1 MEHKTNWKLKD
12 TVTPDDM
19 NRIEENNSEL
29 ESPSF
34 DDSGTVEGISG
45 FTDFLNSVKT
55 KMNIFQFYRDF
66 KAGMKYV
73 LHTGKLVN
81 NVTTTEEGFAL
92 DGRVGKYLQD
102 QITEQNKNLDGL
114 NFKNPFRKAEN
125 NTASSGAFVSFN
137 WDGKNVVT
145 YVNNLLLGNLVTNSD
160 IDLYKIIEAP
170 ETITTLMKKVDRNSR
185 FFVRHPYFPD
195 DLPIQNIEGFIDIK
209 VEPDMRK
216 TVIFYR
222 YASPSCEIYQRDWNT
237 NGWIY
242 EWQKFITN
250 RDINGFVPRKIEFL
264 TDGSIKETSG
274 TSVKMTEFLENGN
287 IKETLTDGEKSIIK
301 VTKFLPDGSIEETIE
316 QGGE

>member
-102 QITEQNKNLDGL
+102 QITEQNKNINGTFYPVGDLLEWANGKHKTMSASFSENCTNLPDYG
-114 NFKNPFRKAEN
+114 NFDVLRIEHGGFLASMIAIRQSDRKMFISEY
-125 NTASSGAFVSFN
+125 NT
-137 WDGKNVVT
+137 VT
-145 YVNNLLLGNLVTNSD
+145 WSAWTEYV
-160 IDLYKIIEAP
+160 
-170 ETITTLMKKVDRNSR
+170 
-185 FFVRHPYFPD
+185 
-195 DLPIQNIEGFIDIK
+195 
-209 VEPDMRK
+209 
-216 TVIFYR
+216 
-222 YASPSCEIYQRDWNT
+222 
-237 NGWIY
+237 
-242 EWQKFITN
+242 TN